1 MAEGI
6 KVGDTA
12 SRGRILDLV
21 YPVGTVY
28 KSFNPKSPAE
38 WLGGTWEKIEGRV
51 LLGAGEEYPVGSVGG
66 EAAHKI
72 TVREMP
78 IHDHTQSAVT
88 DDGNNNPVVNHIK
101 AGSFSGATQP
111 LSYGYKSSSQ
121 SNYVKTQPAG
131 GDEPH
136 NNMPPYISVYIWRRI
151 V

>member
-51 LLGAGEEYPVGSVGG
+51 LLGAGEEYPVGRSIRWGVWVVRLRIKSRL
-66 EAAHKI
+66 ERCQSTI
-72 TVREMP
+72 THNRQLQMM
-78 IHDHTQSAVT
+78 
-88 DDGNNNPVVNHIK
+88 
-101 AGSFSGATQP
+101 ATII
-111 LSYGYKSSSQ
+111 LLL
-121 SNYVKTQPAG
+121 
-131 GDEPH
+131 
-136 NNMPPYISVYIWRRI
+136 II
-151 V
+151 